1 MGGCA
6 SVCQEMVYFVG
17 TVAIMVS
24 WDRYELVVV
33 VKVGVVEMKW
43 WLWFV
48 VVMFECGVWVLVV
61 FGDAIR

>member
-1 MGGCA
+1 
-6 SVCQEMVYFVG
+6 MVYFVG

-33 VKVGVVEMKW
+33 VKVGVVEIKW

-61 FGDAIR
+61 LGDAIR